1 MTTKSDKPNQPAPRY
16 DDVHADGVAWLD
28 ELATE
33 VERVRTGP
41 VSAEEALEIAQRFVN
56 GHFHNGKEG
65 PRISIP
71 ADPMRDDDLRLV
83 AFIEQSAAEIERLK
97 RDLEG
102 VKERER
108 EHVTRAQDVADEMRR
123 ERDAAIAER
132 DELRAQLEL
141 VTAENH
147 ARAMREAQS
156 LDDWSALRAERDRLR
171 RELESLR
178 KGGEVIIRLRERVR
192 ALEGAL
198 ADVYAAAGVDLDNAP
213 IVNGDWRGAVQML
226 TNGALTSFV
235 EEIVCATIA
244 ERDRLRR
251 EVEALRDQARADYAL
266 LLTCERDEGALDVT
280 DAHASYRDRL
290 TAILT
295 GAKS

>member
-1 MTTKSDKPNQPAPRY
+1 MTTKNDKMREPDA
-16 DDVHADGVAWLD
+16 
-28 ELATE
+28 
-33 VERVRTGP
+33 GP
-41 VSAEEALEIAQRFVN
+41 VSAEEALEIAHRFVN

-83 AFIEQSAAEIERLK
+83 AFIEQSAAGIERLK

-266 LLTCERDEGALDVT
+266 LLTCERDEGARDVA
-280 DAHASYRDRL
+280 DAHQGYADRI
-290 TAILT
+290 TAILA